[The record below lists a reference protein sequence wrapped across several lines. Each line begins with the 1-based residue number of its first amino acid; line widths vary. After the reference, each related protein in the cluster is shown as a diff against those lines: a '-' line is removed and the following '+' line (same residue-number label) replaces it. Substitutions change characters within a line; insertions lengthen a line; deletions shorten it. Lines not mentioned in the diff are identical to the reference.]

1 MRPEIKNAMI
11 LSSLV
16 LLAGCSS
23 GPLES
28 TGEGAALA
36 AAPAPDPA
44 AEEANVRQALDR
56 FFAAAERKDW
66 QTIDGLLA
74 EDFEFYS
81 DGTMMLDRGGFL
93 EAMKDDSMDI
103 TSLELNNVQVTL
115 SGDAGM
121 AWVKYQAA
129 MESSIHGEP
138 YNMASAETVVFRKE
152 SSGWKMTHN
161 HASVKELS

>member
-1 MRPEIKNAMI
+1 MRFEIKNAVI
-11 LSSLV
+11 LVGLV
-16 LLAGCSS
+16 LLAGCSTGTVETAAVVVEV
-23 GPLES
+23 GPDL
-28 TGEGAALA
+28 L
-36 AAPAPDPA
+36 
-44 AEEANVRQALDR
+44 AEEANVKQALES
-56 FFAAAERKDW
+56 FFSAAEHKDW
-66 QTIDGLLA
+66 PTIDGLLA

-103 TSLELNNVQVTL
+103 TRMELNNVQVTL
-115 SGDAGM
+115 SGDAEM

-129 MESSIHGEP
+129 MESSIHGES